1 MSLKF
6 KVARND
12 INDAIADLE
21 AKIKNKDMMQEI
33 GDIIVEDIRH
43 RIVKLKADP
52 DDKPWK
58 PWAPSTAK
66 ARERKGNAALGLLFD
81 TGTLLRSINAEV
93 KNHGQ
98 KGGITVYVGSNTK
111 YAGWLNDGTEK
122 MPARPFLGVSKRAK
136 ESIDEAINM
145 YLTKDSK

>member
-6 KVARND
+6 RIATNEVNAAVGELTRKLND
-12 INDAIADLE
+12 
-21 AKIKNKDMMQEI
+21 KNMMQEV

-43 RIVKLKADP
+43 RIAVTKTDP
-52 DDKPWK
+52 NDKPWA

-81 TGTLLRSINAEV
+81 SGNLLRSITAEV
-93 KNHGQ
+93 KNHGS
-98 KGGITVYVGSNTK
+98 KGGVSVYIGSNVK

-136 ESIDEAINM
+136 ASIDEAIHL
-145 YLTKDSK
+145 YLSKDSK

>member
-98 KGGITVYVGSNTK
+98 KGGITVYVGCNTK